1 MSFQSALE
9 SLRAAQRPSLGT
21 PAYSRLVNRPAARY
35 VAAAVSTRG
44 MTPNQATVISAL
56 LSGTAIVILAVAQPR
71 WWTGLLIGGLLVAGY
86 IMDSVDGQLA
96 RLYRGGSKAGEW
108 LDHTIDCTKTVSLHL
123 AVAISWFRFPQ
134 VDSDYAL
141 LIPLGYAVVAS
152 VSFFGLI
159 IMPTLRPKPV
169 QVPEGA
175 EGEAWWRK
183 FALLPTDYG
192 FLCLAFL
199 FAGIS
204 PLFCWIYIGFFVLNA
219 CALALALRK
228 WWRELVVLD
237 RAS

>member
-1 MSFQSALE
+1 M
-9 SLRAAQRPSLGT
+9 
-21 PAYSRLVNRPAARY
+21 
-35 VAAAVSTRG
+35 
-44 MTPNQATVISAL
+44 
-56 LSGTAIVILAVAQPR
+56 
-71 WWTGLLIGGLLVAGY
+71 
-86 IMDSVDGQLA
+86 
-96 RLYRGGSKAGEW
+96 
-108 LDHTIDCTKTVSLHL
+108 
-123 AVAISWFRFPQ
+123 
-134 VDSDYAL
+134 
-141 LIPLGYAVVAS
+141 
-152 VSFFGLI
+152 SFFGLI

-204 PLFCWIYIGFFVLNA
+204 PLFFWIYIGFFVLNA